1 MYLFILDGSTLAV
14 AHIPIIIICDCN
26 RFTPMT
32 HHRECFTSKKA
43 ENSSKTSK
51 CFFFNTT

>member
-14 AHIPIIIICDCN
+14 AHLLIIIICDSN

-32 HHRECFTSKKA
+32 HHRPSQGWWYQTP
-43 ENSSKTSK
+43 T
-51 CFFFNTT
+51 